1 MNAEIIPV
9 PAAMLPTPP
18 PIAVSRPLL
27 FGLVAAGAVIAVA
40 TPQPTSSFAA
50 GFAAGA
56 GSVFVLSFMKNPR
69 PRRGA
74 DPDGEGTP

>member
-1 MNAEIIPV
+1 MIPSV
-9 PAAMLPTPP
+9 P

-27 FGLVAAGAVIAVA
+27 FGLLAVGAVVAVA

-56 GSVFVLSFMKNPR
+56 GSVFVLSFMKTPR
-69 PRRGA
+69 PPA
-74 DPDGEGTP
+74 EGHGPEESPR

>member
-1 MNAEIIPV
+1 MIPPV
-9 PAAMLPTPP
+9 P

-27 FGLVAAGAVIAVA
+27 FGLLAAGAIVAVA

-56 GSVFVLSFMKNPR
+56 GSVFVLSFV
-69 PRRGA
+69 RGSRGGGGG
-74 DPDGEGTP
+74 PSEPGRGEP